1 MDKFDDGQIE
11 ISKVGNPLNTML
23 KDPINIGRAD
33 VSSYGYCDSKEQEA
47 DRYQIPLGNGGRRN
61 VARMPVRG
69 KTPNSQPTKP
79 SLNTRKLE

>member
-1 MDKFDDGQIE
+1 MDKFDDDGQIE

-33 VSSYGYCDSKEQEA
+33 VNSYGYRDSKEQEA

-61 VARMPVRG
+61 VRKNAR
-69 KTPNSQPTKP
+69 
-79 SLNTRKLE
+79 TREDAEFAAN